1 MKIPKL
7 LSIKRPVILASQS
20 PRRRHLLNQIGLE
33 FSVQPSSFDED
44 AIPLDLQPEEYVQ
57 RLALGKASE
66 IASRFS
72 EKHLVIGAD
81 TTVVLNN
88 SIINK
93 PSDREEAISMLKRLS
108 GNTHTVFTGIA
119 LVSAPEGIR
128 ITSVQKTDVTF
139 RHLQDDEIISYV
151 ESGSPMDKAGAY
163 GIQDDFGA
171 VFVENINGCYYNIVG
186 LPLEM
191 LFRKLRAL
199 STLLNDE

>member
-1 MKIPKL
+1 MKISKL
-7 LSIKRPVILASQS
+7 LTIKRPIILASQS
-20 PRRRHLLNQIGLE
+20 PRRRHLLSQIGLE
-33 FSVQPSSFDED
+33 FAVQPSAFDED
-44 AIPLDLQPEEYVQ
+44 SISLDTQPDEYVQ
-57 RLALGKASE
+57 RLALGKASD
-66 IASRFS
+66 IASRLK

-81 TTVVLNN
+81 TTVVLQN

-93 PSDREEAISMLKRLS
+93 PIDKNDAIAMLKKLS

-128 ITSVQKTDVTF
+128 ISSVQKTDVTF
-139 RHLQDDEIISYV
+139 RNLQEDEIVSYV

-171 VFVENINGCYYNIVG
+171 VFVENISGCYYNIVG

-191 LFRKLRAL
+191 LYRKLRAL
-199 STLLNDE
+199 STLLND

>member
-7 LSIKRPVILASQS
+7 LSIKRPIILASQS
-20 PRRRHLLNQIGLE
+20 PRRRHLLTQIGLE
-33 FSVQPSSFDED
+33 FAVQPSSFNED
-44 AIPLDLQPEEYVQ
+44 SISLDTQPDEYVQ
-57 RLALGKASE
+57 RLALGKASD
-66 IASRFS
+66 IASRLS

-81 TTVVLNN
+81 TTVVLQNT
-88 SIINK
+88 IINK
-93 PSDREEAISMLKRLS
+93 PIDKDNAIAMLKKLS

-128 ITSVQKTDVTF
+128 ISSVQKTDVTF
-139 RHLQDDEIISYV
+139 RNLQEDEITSYV

-191 LFRKLRAL
+191 LYRKLRAL
-199 STLLNDE
+199 STLLND

>member
-7 LSIKRPVILASQS
+7 LSIKRPIILASQS
-20 PRRRHLLNQIGLE
+20 PRRRHLLSQIGLE
-33 FSVQPSSFDED
+33 FAVQPSSFNED
-44 AIPLDLQPEEYVQ
+44 SISLDTQPDEYVQ
-57 RLALGKASE
+57 RLALGKASD
-66 IASRFS
+66 IASRLT

-81 TTVVLNN
+81 TTVVLHNT
-88 SIINK
+88 IINK
-93 PSDREEAISMLKRLS
+93 PTDKDIAIAMLKKLS

-128 ITSVQKTDVTF
+128 ISSVQKTDVTF
-139 RHLQDDEIISYV
+139 RNLQEDEIISYV

-191 LFRKLRAL
+191 LYRKLRAL
-199 STLLNDE
+199 STLLND

>member
-7 LSIKRPVILASQS
+7 LSIKRPIILASQS
-20 PRRRHLLNQIGLE
+20 PRRRHLLSQIGLE
-33 FSVQPSSFDED
+33 FAVQPSSFNED
-44 AIPLDLQPEEYVQ
+44 GISLDTQPDEYVQ
-57 RLALGKASE
+57 RLALGKASD
-66 IASRFS
+66 IASRLT

-81 TTVVLNN
+81 TTVVLHN

-93 PSDREEAISMLKRLS
+93 PTDKDNAIAMLKKLS

-128 ITSVQKTDVTF
+128 ISSVQKTDVTF
-139 RHLQDDEIISYV
+139 RNLQEDEIISYV

-171 VFVENINGCYYNIVG
+171 VFVENISGCYYNIVG

-191 LFRKLRAL
+191 LYRKLRAL
-199 STLLNDE
+199 STLLND